1 LSFQEEVV
9 LALQLQKI
17 GTHMD
22 RKLLNFSSRFTVN
35 GSVRFAHKL
44 LVCRPAL
51 VWATWDLI
59 AMVEEGNHKGPPTHS
74 VQFVWNHGCNQV
86 NIFFL
91 FQISF
96 SNVLLPSA
104 FKNKINIWQIFATW

>member
-1 LSFQEEVV
+1 MLRRSHHVYVTCTNGLERSPSCV
-9 LALQLQKI
+9 I
-17 GTHMD
+17 GYLHWIQDVSLPQAYEFVTAMHPSGPD
-22 RKLLNFSSRFTVN
+22 
-35 GSVRFAHKL
+35 
-44 LVCRPAL
+44 RPAL

-86 NIFFL
+86 NLFFL
-91 FQISF
+91 FRISF

-104 FKNKINIWQIFATW
+104 FKK